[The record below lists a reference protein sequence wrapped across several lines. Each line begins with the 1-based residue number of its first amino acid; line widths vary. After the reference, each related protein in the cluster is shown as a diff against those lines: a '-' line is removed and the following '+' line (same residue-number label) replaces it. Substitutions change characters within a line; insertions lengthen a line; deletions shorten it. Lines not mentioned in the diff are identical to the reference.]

1 MFEIPDV
8 SDVKVRDSESF
19 EIEKKSKSNFKVTLL
34 ITKGFFF
41 QRQTRESKLLIEA
54 FKFIEIIIL

>member
-19 EIEKKSKSNFKVTLL
+19 EIEKKSKSNSKVTLL

-41 QRQTRESKLLIEA
+41 NDKQGKVNY
-54 FKFIEIIIL
+54 